1 MSNLNEL
8 KPIHTLNPFGKF
20 CCTIGHLPSS
30 YMLSLSYE
38 EQLLWFCDFL
48 EKTVIP
54 AVNGNA
60 EAVRELQDLFVE
72 LKSYVDDY
80 FTNLNVQTEINNKL
94 DTMATDGTLDEIIN
108 QNIFNELNQDLD
120 NLEETM
126 TDNFETT
133 NQNVEQNTTDIV
145 NLTKAQNPIS
155 LYKGKNLVVF
165 GDSFTDPE
173 NQNSV
178 NGHWV
183 NRVCQATGM
192 NAFNFAK
199 GAASIMRPYNSF
211 RMQLN
216 RALQMTDEQ
225 KQNTSVVIMYV
236 PDTDII
242 ENINLNDYYTE
253 VDSLLE
259 LIVQNFPNAKIIFA
273 GFTWRVNYLY
283 DEYNNKMNQIL
294 FNVERNSSKY
304 PVVILKNCRFWL
316 LGLTGYYQN
325 QYHPNE
331 AGYNV
336 IAQYFINAIYG
347 GTNDTYRDT
356 FITDLNLPNLT
367 DDNYC
372 EFEVIN
378 GQVSLKMFLAFDT
391 DITNYHEKI
400 LNIPTIAIPHHDI
413 MIPLL
418 RANGTLCGTLRLT
431 TGDNGSAVVD
441 ISSLPANQN
450 AFLAPNSYRTGAC
463 RDF

>member
-1 MSNLNEL
+1 MSDDNEKELNYISPFKYQLIQAFPFIADDFDQLTAYGLFCRLAEKVNELVTNNNNLNDDMVLYIQKFNAL
-8 KPIHTLNPFGKF
+8 KTYVE
-20 CCTIGHLPSS
+20 T
-30 YMLSLSYE
+30 Y
-38 EQLLWFCDFL
+38 L
-48 EKTVIP
+48 ENLDV
-54 AVNGNA
+54 
-60 EAVRELQDLFVE
+60 QD
-72 LKSYVDDY
+72 
-80 FTNLNVQTEINNKL
+80 EIDNKL
-94 DTMATDGTLDEIIN
+94 DEMAQDGTLDRIIN
-108 QNIFNELNQDLD
+108 ENIFQELNTKI
-120 NLEETM
+120 NTLEQTTSE
-126 TDNFETT
+126 NFENVDNQIQQT
-133 NQNVEQNTTDIV
+133 NTDLQ
-145 NLTKAQNPIS
+145 NLTNAQNPIS

-165 GDSFTDPE
+165 GDSFTDPV

-199 GAASIMRPYNSF
+199 GAASIMRPYNSY

-216 RALQMTDEQ
+216 RALQMTAEE

-242 ENINLNDYYTE
+242 EDINLNDYYTE

-259 LIVQNFPNAKIIFA
+259 LIVQNFPNSKIIFA

-304 PVVILKNCRFWL
+304 PVVFLKNCRFWL

-356 FITDLNLPNLT
+356 FITDLSLPNLT

-372 EFEVIN
+372 EFQVIN

-400 LNIPTIAIPHHDI
+400 LNIPTIAIPHHDT

>member
-1 MSNLNEL
+1 MEENNMYKKLPPFKWFVLQNFPFIEEDFDAITNYQLLCKIVEYLNLNIDRTNEL
-8 KPIHTLNPFGKF
+8 G
-20 CCTIGHLPSS
+20 
-30 YMLSLSYE
+30 
-38 EQLLWFCDFL
+38 EQVEALTNWFNDL
-48 EKTVIP
+48 DV
-54 AVNGNA
+54 
-60 EAVRELQDLFVE
+60 QD
-72 LKSYVDDY
+72 
-80 FTNLNVQTEINNKL
+80 EIDNKL
-94 DTMATDGTLDEIIN
+94 DEMAEGGQLAEIIN
-108 QNIFNELNQDLD
+108 QQIFTELNNQVQANADDISDLQTAVTEIE
-120 NLEETM
+120 NK
-126 TDNFETT
+126 
-133 NQNVEQNTTDIV
+133 I
-145 NLTKAQNPIS
+145 NPIDF
-155 LYKGKNLVVF
+155 YKDKNLVVF

-178 NGHWV
+178 NGQWV

-199 GAASIMRPYNSF
+199 GAASFMRPYNSY
-211 RMQLN
+211 RMQVN
-216 RALQMTDEQ
+216 NALLMTNEE
-225 KQNTSVVIMYV
+225 KQNTSVVIFYA

-242 ENINLNDYYTE
+242 EDINLNDYYTE

-283 DEYNNKMNQIL
+283 DEYNDKMNQIL

-304 PVVILKNCRFWL
+304 PVVFLKNCRFWL

-356 FITDLNLPNLT
+356 FITTLDLPNLT

-400 LNIPTIAIPHHDI
+400 LNIPTIAIPHHDT

-463 RDF
+463 RDFTP

>member
-1 MSNLNEL
+1 MNNMFNRIPPFKWFVLQNFPFIEEDFDAITNYQLLCKIVEYLNTTINKTNEL
-8 KPIHTLNPFGKF
+8 GNQVEVLTN
-20 CCTIGHLPSS
+20 
-30 YMLSLSYE
+30 
-38 EQLLWFCDFL
+38 WFNNLD
-48 EKTVIP
+48 V
-54 AVNGNA
+54 
-60 EAVRELQDLFVE
+60 QD
-72 LKSYVDDY
+72 
-80 FTNLNVQTEINNKL
+80 EIDNKL
-94 DTMATDGTLDEIIN
+94 DTMAQDGTLARIIN
-108 QNIFNELNQDLD
+108 ENIFNDLNNKIDT
-120 NLEETM
+120 LERTTSE
-126 TDNFETT
+126 NFENVNNQIGQT
-133 NQNVEQNTTDIV
+133 NTNLQ

-304 PVVILKNCRFWL
+304 PIVFLKNCRFWL

-331 AGYNV
+331 AGYNI

-356 FITDLNLPNLT
+356 FITDLSLPNLT

-372 EFEVIN
+372 EVEVIN

-400 LNIPTIAIPHHDI
+400 LNIPTIAIPHHDT

-418 RANGTLCGTLRLT
+418 RADGTLCGTLRLT

-441 ISSLPANQN
+441 ITSLPANQN